1 MAEHEAVYS
10 QVGKNTIGILAHISN
25 SVASWTTAMISP
37 LYSALVRQNLKF
49 CIQFWAPHDRKGIEV
64 LEHVQRKAMEVMKG
78 PENKS
83 YEVQLREM
91 GFFSLGKMRLGGL
104 YCSLHPP

>member
-1 MAEHEAVYS
+1 MAEHKAVYS
-10 QVGKNTIGILAHISN
+10 QVGKNAIGILAHISN